1 MFFLHILKP
10 FDGEF
15 SSWAAVISI
24 LAEPVLSLPKNDS
37 LIINSRVYFRLL
49 TFTMEYLVML
59 PGPTNVPNRVMN
71 AMLAPIINHRSQ
83 DFRILYKSLVEKIKK
98 TFQTSNDI
106 ILLTTSGTGAVEASV
121 VNLIKKGDKAIVPV
135 SGEFGSRLADL
146 IDSWGG
152 KAIRVP
158 SPYGENPPYEKIEEA
173 FDQNKDTKA
182 IYAVYN
188 ETSTGTTIRYM
199 DKLGKLCSKNG
210 SFFVA
215 DAVSILGGDELPVDK
230 WNIDICVTASQKAL
244 AAPPG
249 VSPIAISERTKKY
262 IQSNPPSILYLN
274 LKRYFKYYEENFETP
289 FTPALPLFYAFN
301 EALDI
306 VLEEGLD
313 KRVRRHRL
321 CAEAFYSGLS
331 ALGLPPFA
339 REDAR
344 SNVVIAAKYIDGMDD
359 KKFRALMSNEFRVL
373 IAGGFGELKGKVFRI
388 GSMGEVNKY
397 HVTRT
402 LSSII
407 SSMNLLGL
415 KVDEDA
421 SSAALEK
428 TAKIF

>member
-1 MFFLHILKP
+1 
-10 FDGEF
+10 
-15 SSWAAVISI
+15 
-24 LAEPVLSLPKNDS
+24 
-37 LIINSRVYFRLL
+37 
-49 TFTMEYLVML
+49 MEYLVML

-71 AMLAPIINHRSQ
+71 AMLAPMINHRSD
-83 DFRILYKSLVEKIKK
+83 DFRILYKAIVEKTQKV
-98 TFQTSNDI
+98 FQTSNDI
-106 ILLTTSGTGAVEASV
+106 VLLTTSGTSAVEASV
-121 VNLIKKGDKAIVPV
+121 VNLIRKGDKAVIPV
-135 SGEFGSRLADL
+135 NGEFSTRLADL

-152 KAIRVP
+152 EAIRIS
-158 SPYGENPPYEKIEEA
+158 SPPGENPPYDKFEETFEKH
-173 FDQNKDTKA
+173 KDIKA

-199 DKLGKLCSKNG
+199 DKLGELAARKG
-210 SFFVA
+210 AYFIA
-215 DAVSILGGDELPVDK
+215 DAVSILGGDELPVDR
-230 WNIDICVTASQKAL
+230 WNIDICMTASQKAL

-249 VSPIAISERTKKY
+249 VSPISVSERNRKY
-262 IQSNPPSILYLN
+262 ILSNPPSILYLN

-313 KRVRRHRL
+313 NRIRRHRL
-321 CAEAFYSGLS
+321 SAEAFYGGLNS
-331 ALGLPPFA
+331 LGLLPFA

-359 KKFRALMSNEFRVL
+359 KQFRTLMSNEFRVL
-373 IAGGFGELKGKVFRI
+373 VAGGFGELKGKVFRI

-415 KVDEDA
+415 KVNQEA
-421 SSAALEK
+421 AAVALEK
-428 TAKIF
+428 IRDIK

>member
-1 MFFLHILKP
+1 
-10 FDGEF
+10 
-15 SSWAAVISI
+15 
-24 LAEPVLSLPKNDS
+24 
-37 LIINSRVYFRLL
+37 
-49 TFTMEYLVML
+49 ML

-71 AMLAPIINHRSQ
+71 AMLAPIINHRGD
-83 DFRILYKSLVEKIKK
+83 DFRQLYRSIVEKIKM
-98 TFQTSNDI
+98 TFQTQNDV

-121 VNLIKKGDKAIVPV
+121 VNLIKNGDKAIVPV

-152 KAIRVP
+152 KAIRVTA
-158 SPYGENPPYEKIEEA
+158 PYGENPRYDKIEEA
-173 FDQNKDTKA
+173 LEQNKDTKA

-188 ETSTGTTIRYM
+188 ETSTGTTIRDM
-199 DKLGKLCSKNG
+199 GKIGNLCSSHG
-210 SFFVA
+210 AFYVA

-230 WNIDICVTASQKAL
+230 WNIDICVTASQKGL

-249 VSPIAISERTKKY
+249 ISPISISTRAKKY
-262 IQSNPPSILYLN
+262 MLSNPPSILYLN
-274 LKRYFKYYEENFETP
+274 LKRYFKYYEESFETP
-289 FTPALPLFYAFN
+289 FTPALSLFYAFN

-313 KRVRRHRL
+313 KRIERHRS
-321 CAEAFYSGLS
+321 CAEAFYSGLN

-339 REDAR
+339 KEEAR

-359 KKFRALMSNEFRVL
+359 KKFRTLLANDFKVL

-402 LSSII
+402 LASII
-407 SSMNLLGL
+407 SAMNMLEL
-415 KVDEDA
+415 KVNPEAA
-421 SSAALEK
+421 SNAFEK
-428 TAKIF
+428 VSSIS